1 MRDDLCT
8 YESDDDDDDSTVA
21 AAAAAA
27 AAAVVDAAE
36 PAAEL
41 LPLGGRLPATPP
53 QPVLLTLQ
61 PAPPHLPASDGRT
74 VVVLVL
80 EGRLPVRR
88 FWVVGPHRAGSPTP

>member
-27 AAAVVDAAE
+27 VVDAAE
-36 PAAEL
+36 PQPSP
-41 LPLGGRLPATPP
+41 LPLGEILPATPP

-61 PAPPHLPASDGRT
+61 PAPS
-74 VVVLVL
+74 
-80 EGRLPVRR
+80 
-88 FWVVGPHRAGSPTP
+88 SPSCLRWYDWCCPGT

>member
-8 YESDDDDDDSTVA
+8 YESDDDDDDSTV
-21 AAAAAA
+21 AAAA

-53 QPVLLTLQ
+53 QPVLVTLQ
-61 PAPPHLPASDGRT
+61 PAPPHLAASDGRT

-80 EGRLPVRR
+80 EGRLLVRR
-88 FWVVGPHRAGSPTP
+88 FGVVGPHRAGSPTP

>member
-27 AAAVVDAAE
+27 VVDAAE
-36 PAAEL
+36 PQPSP
-41 LPLGGRLPATPP
+41 LPLGGRLPAIPP
-53 QPVLLTLQ
+53 QPVLLALQ
-61 PAPPHLPASDGRT
+61 PEPPHLPASDGT
-74 VVVLVL
+74 TGVVLVP

-88 FWVVGPHRAGSPTP
+88 FGVVGPHRAGSPTL

>member
-8 YESDDDDDDSTVA
+8 YESDDDDDDSTVVA

-27 AAAVVDAAE
+27 VDAAE

-61 PAPPHLPASDGRT
+61 PEPPHLPASDGRT
-74 VVVLVL
+74 VVVLVP

-88 FWVVGPHRAGSPTP
+88 FGVVGPHRAGSPTL

>member
-8 YESDDDDDDSTVA
+8 YESDDDDDDSTV
-21 AAAAAA
+21 AAAAA

-53 QPVLLTLQ
+53 QTVLLTLQ
-61 PAPPHLPASDGRT
+61 PAPPHLPVSDGRT

-88 FWVVGPHRAGSPTP
+88 FGVVGPHRAGSPTP